1 MTSKNKRFIFAWGYG
16 LTALLL
22 TLTVLTGFSA
32 GTALGRQ
39 GTATPTPPAPTTG
52 NNLDEARRLFSMA
65 QSETE
70 RLDDFDIE
78 AVILLTLRSLQA
90 GYLPEADLFLSRM
103 LDRMERVEMIYA
115 DPQDA
120 YQYINDLAVSPDGR
134 MVASAQNDG
143 NLRLYD
149 IQTAR
154 LLNKWP
160 ISDGG
165 LNAVAFSP
173 MSPVI
178 AMGGEGGYLYLLDST
193 TGDVLLVSERYDG
206 EVNEVAFNADGSLV
220 AVVTS
225 SGEVGVY
232 ETATG
237 ILMREFTPG
246 YNMYTVAFSPDGQTL
261 LVGDTTSNLFWWDI
275 GSGELLLESFVE
287 NTDLLYP
294 VFMPDGKHALI
305 ANGNGSLDIMDLTTG
320 EITQEIVIYQD
331 GGVEL
336 ALSPDGKYVLIGA
349 ASTAQAVLMDTT
361 TWEIVQT
368 YAGFGYDV
376 GAVAFSPDGQ
386 DVFLGM
392 DAAEIHR
399 RSVTPPTIPGNLPGH
414 VSAVTIADYSPDG
427 LLMMTADDTGL
438 VQIWDAADQHLIKSF
453 SAAKEG
459 YNYAQILAGGFV
471 NSGSIW
477 ISNFDL
483 GMEVWDIETGQR
495 TLQLV
500 VPEEDGLYGP
510 PNVTVSPDGKW
521 AALAFYT
528 NEIFL
533 FDLTTGGALPSLR
546 QNNGTAGVMQ
556 FSQDGTKLAVVGS
569 DTRVRVFDVTTGRI
583 LKVLG
588 EFGDEVL
595 SVAFTPDATQVLVGQ
610 YQGRMQIVDVA
621 TGDILRTFQMEAD
634 GGYGMMRVAFSADTV
649 RVMGLGGNG
658 VVQVW
663 DVPSAK
669 IVRSFGDYFRDLSRI
684 RFSPDE
690 SQVLTGSFSPVA
702 RLWSLDLATTM
713 AQACAVLT
721 HDLSAAQLEEY
732 AITNDVP
739 PCANLTAPES
749 DITAT
754 WTPNPTS
761 TLPVWTPLP
770 TLPPTNT
777 PTPSPTPRQFTA
789 QAGENRGSLALGEV
803 QQWTF
808 EGQPGQAIS
817 IEIRADRPANDT
829 DDATRARDNL
839 LDTYLRVYTTFGVL
853 LEENDD
859 IDPGVVTDSQI
870 IGLVPP
876 YPGTVVIEVTS
887 FDGMTAGDYTLV
899 ITVPDAGSSGAPTP
913 TPSSTPS

>member
-1 MTSKNKRFIFAWGYG
+1 MTSKNRRFIFAWGYG

-22 TLTVLTGFSA
+22 TLTVLAGFSA
-32 GTALGRQ
+32 GIALGRQ
-39 GTATPTPPAPTTG
+39 GTATPTPATTG
-52 NNLDEARRLFSMA
+52 NNLGEAQRLLSMA
-65 QSETE
+65 YGES
-70 RLDDFDIE
+70 RRHDDFDIE
-78 AVILLTLRSLQA
+78 TVILLTLRSLQA

-115 DPQDA
+115 DPQDG
-120 YQYINDLAVSPDGR
+120 YHYINDLAVSPDGR

-149 IQTAR
+149 VQSGR
-154 LLNKWP
+154 LLSAWP
-160 ISDGG
+160 MTDGG

-173 MSPVI
+173 VSPVI
-178 AMGGEGGYLYLLDST
+178 AVGGEGGYLFLLDSI
-193 TGDVLLVSERYDG
+193 TGDLLLAPPPYDG

-232 ETATG
+232 DTATEA
-237 ILMREFTPG
+237 LLREFTPG
-246 YNMYTVAFSPDGQTL
+246 YNMHTVAFSTDGQTL

-275 GSGELLLESFVE
+275 GSGELLLETLADY
-287 NTDLLYP
+287 TDYLYP
-294 VFMPDGKHALI
+294 VFMPDGKHALL
-305 ANGNGSLDIMDLTTG
+305 ANGNGSLDIVDLTTG
-320 EITQEIVIYQD
+320 EVIQNIVTTLD
-331 GGVEL
+331 GYVEL

-349 ASTAQAVLMDTT
+349 ASSAQALLMDTS
-361 TWEIVQT
+361 TWEIVQV

-399 RSVTPPTIPGNLPGH
+399 RSVTPPAIPGALPGH
-414 VSAVTIADYSPDG
+414 ISAVTATDYSPDG

-438 VQIWDAADQHLIKSF
+438 VQIWDAADQHLITSF

-471 NSGSIW
+471 NSSSIW

-483 GMEVWDIETGQR
+483 GMEIWDIETGQR
-495 TLQLV
+495 TQQLV

-510 PNVTVSPDGKW
+510 ANVAVSPDGNL

-546 QNNGTAGVMQ
+546 QNNGTASNMQ

-588 EFGDEVL
+588 EFSDEVL

-634 GGYGMMRVAFSADTV
+634 GGGYGMMRVAFSADTV
-649 RVMGLGGNG
+649 HVMGLGGNG

-669 IVRSFGDYFRDLSRI
+669 IVRTFGDYFRDLSRI

-702 RLWSLDLATTM
+702 RLWSLDLATTI
-713 AQACAVLT
+713 AQACAALT
-721 HDLSAAQLEEY
+721 HDFSAAQLEEY

-739 PCANLTAPES
+739 PCPNLTAPQS
-749 DITAT
+749 DIAAT

-853 LEENDD
+853 LAENDD
-859 IDPGVVTDSQI
+859 IDPGIVTDSQI

-899 ITVPDAGSSGAPTP
+899 ITVPDAGSSAAPTP